1 MRRRLIAA
9 ALTLLLAGC
18 SGQQAQQARQEP
30 PPAKESTFVYV
41 ENLGVVTDWDPA
53 SSYSNEI
60 IAMQN
65 VYESLTVYNPVTKK
79 AGPRLATSWRA
90 SSDGRTWTFTL
101 RSGVTF
107 HTGRPLDSA
116 AVKASIERTMRSKSG
131 PSYIWNAVESIR
143 AVDPL
148 TVTFTLR
155 YAVPLDLVASSG
167 YAAYIYDTAASTDL
181 KAWFAAG
188 RDAGTGPYTV
198 ASWQKGKRDELTLK
212 AYRPYWGGWDR
223 PHYTRVK
230 YIVIPDLDE
239 AWQRLLRGEASF
251 VHRLNPALYRR
262 AARTA
267 GVRTAEIPSFQTAM
281 LLFNT
286 ASGPLTDV
294 RIRRALRKTIDYDGT
309 LRALRG
315 AASPAT
321 GVIPEGLL
329 GHLPDR
335 RPKQDLQGAT
345 RLLAAAGYGP
355 GGRNLR
361 LTLTYAQ
368 GDEDQRVFV
377 QRLAA
382 TLEPLNVTLV
392 ARAMPWEAQWAR
404 GKTRGQ
410 DIFLMYWWPDYADA
424 YSWFTNVFRSAEKV
438 EFNLTYLKDRVA
450 DGLIDTLPELT
461 VTDRAAA
468 QRAYARLDRRLLEVQ
483 AAAAVPW
490 VVNYQRAYLGGIQG
504 YNDNPAYPDVV
515 FAYDLRPAG

>member
-9 ALTLLLAGC
+9 AAALLLAGC
-18 SGQQAQQARQEP
+18 SVQPARQEP
-30 PPAKESTFVYV
+30 PPAKESTFVYARHLV
-41 ENLGVVTDWDPA
+41 VVTDWDPA
-53 SSYSNEI
+53 TSYSNEI
-60 IAMQN
+60 VAMQN
-65 VYESLTVYNPVTKK
+65 IYESLTVYNPVTKK
-79 AGPRLATSWRA
+79 ASPRLATSWRVTP
-90 SSDGRTWTFTL
+90 DGRTWTFTL

-107 HTGRPLDSA
+107 HTGRPLDAA
-116 AVKASIERTMRSKSG
+116 AVKSSIERTMRSGSG
-131 PSYIWNAVESIR
+131 PSYIWDAVENIR
-143 AVDPL
+143 ADDPL
-148 TVTFTLR
+148 TVTFTLK
-155 YAVPLDLVASSG
+155 YPVPLDLVASSG
-167 YAAYIYDTAASTDL
+167 YAAYIYDTAAARDL

-188 RDAGTGPYTV
+188 RDAGTGPYTI
-198 ASWQKGKRDELTLK
+198 ATWKKGKRDELTLK
-212 AYRPYWGGWDR
+212 AYRPYWGGWNR
-223 PHYTRVK
+223 PHYTSVK
-230 YIVIPDLDE
+230 FLVIPDPGE

-251 VHRLNPALYRR
+251 VNRLNPALYRR
-262 AARTA
+262 AAGTA
-267 GVRTAEIPSFQTAM
+267 GVRTAETPSFQTAM

-286 ASGPLTDV
+286 ASGPLADV

-321 GVIPEGLL
+321 GVVPEGLL
-329 GHLPDR
+329 GHLPGR
-335 RPKQDLQGAT
+335 THKQDLQGAT
-345 RLLAAAGYGP
+345 ELLAAAGYGP
-355 GGRNLR
+355 GGRALR
-361 LTLTYAQ
+361 LTLTYAE

-377 QRLAA
+377 ERLVA
-382 TLEPLNVTLV
+382 TLAPLNITLV
-392 ARAMPWEAQWAR
+392 ARAMPWDAQWAR

-424 YSWFTNVFRSAEKV
+424 YSWFAKVFRSAEET

-468 QRAYARLDRRLLEVQ
+468 QRAYARLDRRLLDVQ

-504 YNDNPAYPDVV
+504 YNDNPAYPEVV